1 MYSLLKNY
9 LPGQDNRYAGYVTKL
24 VMLGVDLAFAA
35 LAFFVALLVTNNFAF
50 AAAGVFFLGQA
61 SLILLGLRAISFVFF
76 RTYLIIIRF
85 VGLRD
90 VRNVFYAVTTSSAA
104 FALLVWLM
112 PKLLPRAEA
121 LSIILVDYAVLLI
134 FCEGFRAL
142 LRVTFDE
149 LRVRGAGSRLNTA
162 IFGAGEMGGMLEKVL
177 KQNLSQPYRTVAFF
191 DDNQKVHGKFL
202 NGVRIYDPST
212 QFEQVMDK
220 YDIRVVIIAINQLP
234 DERRIAFINQCLKK
248 KVHVM
253 KVPATERWLSDK
265 LDIGQL
271 RKIRFEDL
279 LNRAPIQL
287 DQERVQNSINDKTIL
302 VTGCAGSIGSEIVRQ
317 LLRYQPKHIVGIDQ
331 AETPLADISLSLKP
345 HIKKGTF
352 STIIAD
358 VRDPDAMRRIF
369 ARYRP
374 DYVFHA
380 AAYKHVPIME
390 RFPEEAIKANVQGS
404 LNVAQL
410 ASEFN
415 ARRFVMISTDKV
427 VNPSN
432 VMGASKRIAEM
443 YVQSLNFAAGNTTQ
457 FITTRFGNVLGSNG
471 SVIPIFKRQIEAR
484 KAVTVTHPEV
494 TRFFMTIPEACQLV
508 LEAGAM
514 GNGGE
519 IFVFDMGEP
528 VRIVELAEK
537 MIQMAGLTPGQDID
551 IVFTGLRPGEKL
563 YEELLD
569 EAENSI
575 PTHHPKI
582 KKAQVR
588 TYEHEHVSLEI
599 EQLIESALR
608 GEPADRIV
616 QRMKD
621 LVPEYTSQNS
631 NFTRLDQP
639 QQQTGGGSNSG

>member
-61 SLILLGLRAISFVFF
+61 SLILLALRAISFVLF

-90 VRNVFYAVTTSSAA
+90 VRNVFYAVTASSTV

-112 PKLLPRAEA
+112 PKLLPREEA
-121 LSIILVDYAVLLI
+121 LSIIMVDYAVLLI
-134 FCEGFRAL
+134 LCQGFRAL

-149 LRVRGAGSRLNTA
+149 LRIRGAGSRLNTA

-177 KQNLSQPYRTVAFF
+177 KQNLSQPYRAVAFF

-202 NGVRIYDPST
+202 NGVRIYDPTT
-212 QFEQVMDK
+212 QFGQVIDK
-220 YDIRVVIIAINQLP
+220 YDIRVAIIAINQLP

-279 LNRAPIQL
+279 LNRPPIQL

-317 LLRYQPKHIVGIDQ
+317 LLRYQPGHIIGIDQ
-331 AETPLADISLSLKP
+331 AETPLADISLALKH
-345 HIKKGTF
+345 HIQKGTF
-352 STIIAD
+352 STIIGD
-358 VRDPDAMRRIF
+358 VRDQDAMRRIF
-369 ARYRP
+369 SRYRP

-380 AAYKHVPIME
+380 AAYKHVPMME

-404 LNVAQL
+404 LNVARL
-410 ASEFN
+410 ASECN

-484 KAVTVTHPEV
+484 KPVTVTHPEV

-514 GNGGE
+514 GKGGE

-569 EAENSI
+569 EAENAI
-575 PTHHPKI
+575 PTHHRKI

-588 TYEHEHVSLEI
+588 TCEHEHVSFGI
-599 EQLIESALR
+599 EQLIDSAVR
-608 GEPADRIV
+608 GEPAERIV
-616 QRMKD
+616 QHMKD
-621 LVPEYTSQNS
+621 LVPEFTSQNS
-631 NFTRLDQP
+631 NFTRLDEHQK
-639 QQQTGGGSNSG
+639 QTGGGSNPG